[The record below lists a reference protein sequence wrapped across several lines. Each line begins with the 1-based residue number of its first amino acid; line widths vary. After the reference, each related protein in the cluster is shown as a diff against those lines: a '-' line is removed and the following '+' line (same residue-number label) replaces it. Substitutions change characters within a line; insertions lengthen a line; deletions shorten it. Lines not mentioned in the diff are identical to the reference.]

1 VKKLV
6 VFPNSAW
13 TNADESSILMIFVDG
28 KLGFAKPGDEKWT
41 LVGKL

>member
-1 VKKLV
+1 MQMRVH
-6 VFPNSAW
+6 
-13 TNADESSILMIFVDG
+13 SILMIFVDG